1 MANHPQAFSRYCMH
15 CGERLTSAVPEGDTR
30 RRLVCI
36 ECGFVHYINP
46 RPVAGTLPVRADGK
60 VLLTR
65 RAIEP
70 RVGSWDF
77 PGCCKD
83 LCETAEEAAA
93 RETLEEARL
102 EVRNLSLLGVYTRV
116 EPGVVVMVYTGEAVG
131 EAEAGDET
139 SEVGWFAPDEIP
151 WDELAFDT
159 TISALQAWVAREQP
173 ASHSQAATSRPV
185 P

>member
-70 RVGSWDF
+70 RVGSWVF
-77 PGCCKD
+77 PGGFMD
-83 LCETAEEAAA
+83 LGETAEEAAA

-139 SEVGWFAPDEIP
+139 SEVRWFAADEIP

-159 TISALQAWVAREQP
+159 TLSALQAWVARQEP
-173 ASHSQAATSRPV
+173 PSHSQAATSRPV

>member
-1 MANHPQAFSRYCMH
+1 M
-15 CGERLTSAVPEGDTR
+15 
-30 RRLVCI
+30 
-36 ECGFVHYINP
+36 
-46 RPVAGTLPVRADGK
+46 
-60 VLLTR
+60 
-65 RAIEP
+65 
-70 RVGSWDF
+70 
-77 PGCCKD
+77 D
-83 LCETAEEAAA
+83 LGETAEEAAA

-139 SEVGWFAPDEIP
+139 SEVRWFAADEIP

-173 ASHSQAATSRPV
+173 ASHSQAAPSRPV